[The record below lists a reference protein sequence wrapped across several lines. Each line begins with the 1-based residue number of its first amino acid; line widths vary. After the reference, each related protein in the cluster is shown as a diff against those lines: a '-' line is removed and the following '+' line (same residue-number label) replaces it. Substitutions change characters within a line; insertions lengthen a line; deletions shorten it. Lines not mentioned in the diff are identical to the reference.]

1 MIKIILVIIGTSLLP
16 SCGNENGVKQAE
28 ESNQYSKSKIIKS
41 RPQVSKKKLEIAS
54 IIEKKYL
61 EKRDS
66 VVNLIWNSDKVQ
78 KKDEEI
84 RKLSGNTRNLSIL
97 EIYSDDE
104 IFVKLGEDNGL
115 SLVTHLM
122 FIVKPTHDWKI
133 YYYEPISDQQID
145 FDVWV
150 TQKE

>member
-1 MIKIILVIIGTSLLP
+1 MIKIILVIIGICLLP

-54 IIEKKYL
+54 TIEKKYL

-78 KKDEEI
+78 KRDQEI
-84 RKLSGNTRNLSIL
+84 RKLSGNTRNLSML
-97 EIYSDDE
+97 EIDSDDE
-104 IFVKLGEDNGL
+104 INIKLVEDNGL

-122 FIVKPTHDWKI
+122 FIVKPTDDWKI
-133 YYYEPISDQQID
+133 YYYEPLSDQQID
-145 FDVWV
+145 LEEW
-150 TQKE
+150 KEEE